1 MIRVERGETETGV
14 TTEIETVI
22 GVTAETEI
30 EVTTEAMTKADL
42 EDDLNIEF
50 LEIY

>member
-1 MIRVERGETETGV
+1 MNTIERGETETGV
-14 TTEIETVI
+14 TTETETEI
-22 GVTAETEI
+22 GVTAETET

-42 EDDLNIEF
+42 EDNSSNEF